1 MRTTPMALGRTV
13 AILLGGTLAVVANA
27 QQPPNKLDS
36 DSTPAYQEH
45 NTTTPASAT
54 AARAQALKT
63 DPRQDIGGQGTG
75 AQSAQ
80 WTRHGCGGGQH
91 GEKAVGL
98 VCAPLL
104 ALVVLRAVAY
114 SSRHGHVEYR
124 DGGASDG
131 CGSG

>member
-27 QQPPNKLDS
+27 QQPNKLDS

-45 NTTTPASAT
+45 NTTT
-54 AARAQALKT
+54 ARKRDRRARPGAQ
-63 DPRQDIGGQGTG
+63 DRSRQDISGQGTG